1 MAHALFFLVG
11 VMKERTYICIDLKSF
26 YASVECVERGLDPM
40 TTNLVVADPT
50 RSDKTI
56 CLAVSPSMK
65 ALGVKNRCRV
75 FEIPK
80 SIEYIMAPPR
90 LQKYIDYSA
99 EIYGVY
105 LNYISKDDIYVY
117 SIDECFMDVTDYLKL
132 YNKTPREMAVFL
144 MDQITRAVG
153 VRATAGIGTNLYLAK
168 VALDITA
175 KHSPDFIG
183 ELDEMSYRLKL
194 WDHKPITDFWRVGR
208 GTAKRLAKY
217 GIYTMGD
224 ITLADEDLMYKV
236 FGIDAEL
243 LIDHAWGY
251 EPTTIKDIKSYKPKS
266 NSLSRGQVLMR
277 DYNFEEGKIIVKE
290 MMELLSLEMVKKNVV
305 TESVTMSV
313 GYSNKMDVEPAHGT
327 TSFEFPTNAG
337 KLMVEHIAAL
347 YDRIVD
353 DELPI
358 RRVYINCNN
367 IKEKTVE
374 KQLNFFEAALEEDL
388 EKENDMQVAINEIKQ
403 KFGKNAMFKGMD
415 LEKAATTLERN
426 LQIGGHKSGDEAV
439 KGGPLKWKEPK

>member
-1 MAHALFFLVG
+1 MSEKAYL
-11 VMKERTYICIDLKSF
+11 CIDLKSF

-40 TTNLVVADPT
+40 TTRLVVADPT
-50 RSDKTI
+50 RTDKTI
-56 CLAVSPSMK
+56 CLAVSPALK

-80 SIEYIMAPPR
+80 TIDYIMAPPR

-99 EIYGVY
+99 EIYGIY
-105 LNYISKDDIYVY
+105 LKYISKDDIYVY
-117 SIDECFMDVTDYLKL
+117 SIDECFMDITKYLKL
-132 YNKTPREMAVFL
+132 YNKTPREMAMFL
-144 MDQITRAVG
+144 MDEITREVG

-168 VALDITA
+168 IALDITA

-183 ELDEMSYRLKL
+183 ELDEMSYRTKL
-194 WDHKPITDFWRVGR
+194 WDHKPITDFWRIGP
-208 GTAKRLAKY
+208 GTARRLAKY

-224 ITLADEDLMYKV
+224 ITLADEDLLYKV

-251 EPTTIKDIKSYKPKS
+251 EPTEIKHIKAHKPKT

-277 DYNFEEGKIIVKE
+277 DYKFDEGRLIVKE
-290 MMELLSLEMVKKNVV
+290 MMELLALELVQKQLV
-305 TESVTMSV
+305 TQSVTLDV
-313 GYSNKMDVEPAHGT
+313 GYSNQANMGFAHGT
-327 TSFEFPTNAG
+327 KNFNFDTNAG
-337 KLMVEHIAAL
+337 NLMVEGISEL

-353 DELPI
+353 EDVPI

-367 IKEKTVE
+367 VHKYEDE
-374 KQLNFFEAALEEDL
+374 KQLNFLEMA
-388 EKENDMQVAINEIKQ
+388 KEEELTKERGMQTAINEIKT

-415 LEKAATTLERN
+415 LEEAATTLERN
-426 LQIGGHKSGDEAV
+426 MQIGGHKSGNE
-439 KGGPLKWKEPK
+439 K